1 MGQKKIASI
10 GLRIKRGFSYHGVSL
25 NIDMNL
31 TPFNYINTCGV
42 ESLEVTQINDLT
54 AVSVQKVKQDLE
66 DQRIDIFEEELSIK
80 EERKNSLYWQ

>member
-1 MGQKKIASI
+1 MSLLDQYGIDAQNKEGAPGIYVGQKKIASI
-10 GLRIKRGFSYHGVSL
+10 GLRITRGFSYHGVSL

-54 AVSVQKVKQDLE
+54 AVSVQKVKQDL
-66 DQRIDIFEEELSIK
+66 D
-80 EERKNSLYWQ
+80 